1 MLTTRVKPESIARS
15 IWWCEGGAWS
25 GCAGNS
31 TAVRSVVIDTD
42 EDKAPFFSV
51 AWVDVNGDGK
61 KDLLASTNE
70 ANGRGGVYAYEQPQ
84 GAGNWRTERWTK
96 RTLATGYKPTKA
108 FLPGRGSPGTAEVFH
123 IHTGSLGG
131 AAAPRPAVVVSADDG
146 GFVDLLLP
154 TGAPSSWGFAKHRI
168 INSTGTVGTV
178 AVGDMTGDGLVELA
192 VPLYAENKVAIY
204 TFAQ

>member
-1 MLTTRVKPESIARS
+1 M
-15 IWWCEGGAWS
+15 
-25 GCAGNS
+25 
-31 TAVRSVVIDTD
+31 
-42 EDKAPFFSV
+42 
-51 AWVDVNGDGK
+51 
-61 KDLLASTNE
+61 
-70 ANGRGGVYAYEQPQ
+70 
-84 GAGNWRTERWTK
+84 
-96 RTLATGYKPTKA
+96 
-108 FLPGRGSPGTAEVFH
+108 FH
-123 IHTGSLGG
+123 IHAGSLGG